1 MQVTRTVSIVVD
13 MTRKLSPGSACL
25 AHERLEKVM
34 GKDVEVTVMTAFV
47 NTVITFKMKN
57 ETTITNAEIKRVVQS
72 VTQLLT

>member
-1 MQVTRTVSIVVD
+1 MQVSRTISIVVD

-25 AHERLEKVM
+25 VHERLEKVM
-34 GKDVEVTVMTAFV
+34 GPDVKVTVMTAFV
-47 NTVITFKMKN
+47 NTVITFQMKN